1 MLLYIHIYIY
11 TIYIYRHPESLCECF
26 VWKLKGVQIVE
37 PESHENILNA
47 VNAVSAA
54 SNALAAVGGLGAGA
68 LAVAMDEGIAAV
80 GGDSVVRLE
89 MVLVMQTTL
98 SCKIACTGNLCRTCS
113 FHSNHSYCSWFS
125 AIAKVL
131 IVACLLLHKL
141 ELRPSYMPKLQGFLQ
156 VMEVAWEMSHFRTK
170 WEMLDGNA
178 Q

>member
-1 MLLYIHIYIY
+1 M
-11 TIYIYRHPESLCECF
+11 
-26 VWKLKGVQIVE
+26 E

-98 SCKIACTGNLCRTCS
+98 GCKIAATGNLCRTCS

-125 AIAKVL
+125 AIATVL

-141 ELRPSYMPKLQGFLQ
+141 ELRPKHAQTAGIFADGSSLGDVTFQD
-156 VMEVAWEMSHFRTK
+156 EMGNGL
-170 WEMLDGNA
+170 EGNA